1 MTVKEKKLQ
10 WLWQLQSQNTFL
22 TYESRKDVHWL
33 VQYCVIIVP
42 IVIMV
47 VNPSDF
53 ALSGLGS
60 VPSKSHDVLVLLV
73 TLQ

>member
-1 MTVKEKKLQ
+1 MKVEQ
-10 WLWQLQSQNTFL
+10 M
-22 TYESRKDVHWL
+22 YVEC

-60 VPSKSHDVLVLLV
+60 VPSKGHDVLVVLLV
-73 TLQ
+73 TLNDLNTCTTLHPKASNEAM

>member
-1 MTVKEKKLQ
+1 MKVEQ
-10 WLWQLQSQNTFL
+10 M
-22 TYESRKDVHWL
+22 YVEC

-53 ALSGLGS
+53 ALSSLGS
-60 VPSKSHDVLVLLV
+60 VPSKGHDVLVLFV
-73 TLQ
+73 TLNDLNTCITLHPKASNEAM